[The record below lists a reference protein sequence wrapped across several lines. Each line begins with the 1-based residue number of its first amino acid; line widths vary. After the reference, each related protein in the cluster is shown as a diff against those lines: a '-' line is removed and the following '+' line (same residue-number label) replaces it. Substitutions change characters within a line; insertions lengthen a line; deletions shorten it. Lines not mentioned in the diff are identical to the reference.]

1 MIGSNT
7 PKERFLTF
15 LKLTLVAEWQEVAM
29 VCKSNN
35 AGHPRT
41 HIGLLVSGSPAS
53 YQSPAVTWEET
64 LVSLC
69 VLPPCCPLT
78 EIKNVI
84 LPARGESS

>member
-1 MIGSNT
+1 MLDTHGH
-7 PKERFLTF
+7 
-15 LKLTLVAEWQEVAM
+15 TLVFWMLPQ
-29 VCKSNN
+29 
-35 AGHPRT
+35 
-41 HIGLLVSGSPAS
+41 VSISPAS
-53 YQSPAVTWEET
+53 YQSPAVTWEEM